1 MKSEP
6 ASLSSLCCAHGTDT
20 ILGALGERSRLHG
33 FRGLLL
39 GDDFASIEFDKHR
52 TVRFDLFDGYGK
64 SEIIQEQKLQFQ
76 VVEFGER

>member
-1 MKSEP
+1 M
-6 ASLSSLCCAHGTDT
+6 
-20 ILGALGERSRLHG
+20 HG